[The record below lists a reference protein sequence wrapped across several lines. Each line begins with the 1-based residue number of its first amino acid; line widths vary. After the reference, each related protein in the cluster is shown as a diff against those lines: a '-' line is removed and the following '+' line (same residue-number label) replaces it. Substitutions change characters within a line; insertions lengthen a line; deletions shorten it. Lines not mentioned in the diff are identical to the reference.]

1 MHKFFTSSF
10 DASIYLQQP
19 EQNTGRDEI
28 LEVGK
33 LYYGSTMDIARTLI
47 KFPITQ
53 VSEVVLEESASL
65 NSLLNSNSA
74 SVSTISSSWYTAVSS
89 SLYSSASYTTNLSS
103 SLYWSSSYS
112 TSLTTNNNLSSS
124 YSTSWNNYVTQSL
137 IVSASWNNYV
147 TQSLVVSAS
156 YNLESASLA
165 LDILNGEYVF
175 NYKTYLNL
183 KSANS
188 EEIPLEYTIYANAV
202 SGSWVMGTGTK
213 FDNVTYDGVTWYYMD
228 GSNAKKWTNVFGE
241 LQYTDYPV
249 KTQGAQSG
257 SIGSIYSSGGGIW
270 YSASMASQSFSNEPD
285 DIRMDVTD
293 LVRIW
298 VSGSLPNNGFI
309 LHHHPSASISVT
321 NDGIDYGVLKFF
333 SKETNTIY
341 EPKLELVWDDSS
353 FVTGSLTPVTG
364 SAEDGYKVVVTNLK
378 KEYPSNSKVK
388 IRIKGRDMYPLKSF
402 TTGSFAYDQ
411 SKYLPSGS
419 AYYQIEDYITN
430 ETIVPFGDYSKLS
443 CDSTSNYFNLDT
455 STYPI
460 NRTYKLKLKI
470 VESGISTIIDDKLIF
485 EIV

>member
-1 MHKFFTSSF
+1 MHKFFTATN

-19 EQNTGRDEI
+19 EQNAGRDEI

-53 VSEVVLEESASL
+53 ISEVVLEESASL

-89 SLYSSASYTTNLSS
+89 SLY
-103 SLYWSSSYS
+103 WSSSYS
-112 TSLTTNNNLSSS
+112 TSLSVTNSLSSS
-124 YSTSWNNYVTQSL
+124 Y
-137 IVSASWNNYV
+137 SASWNNYV

-188 EEIPLEYTIYANAV
+188 EEIPLEYTLYANAV
-202 SGSWVMGTGTK
+202 SGSWSMGTGTK
-213 FDNVTYDGVTWYYMD
+213 FDNITYDGVTWYYMD
-228 GSNAKKWTNVFGE
+228 GSTAKKWTNVFGE
-241 LQYTDYPV
+241 LKYTDYPD

-293 LVRIW
+293 LVKLWI
-298 VSGSLPNNGFI
+298 SGSNTLPNNGFI
-309 LHHHPSASISVT
+309 LHHHPSASISTT

-341 EPKLELVWDDSS
+341 EPKLELVWDDSL
-353 FVTGSLTPVTG
+353 FTTGSLTPVTG
-364 SAEDGYKVVVTNLK
+364 SASDDYKVVVTNLK
-378 KEYPSNSKVK
+378 NQYSKNTKVK
-388 IRIKGRDMYPLKSF
+388 IRVKGRDMFPYKTF
-402 TTGSFAYDQ
+402 GTTFGYDQ
-411 SKYLPSGS
+411 AKYLPSGS
-419 AYYQIEDYITN
+419 TYYQIEDYVTN
-430 ETIVPFGDYSKLS
+430 EIIVPFGDYSKLS

-455 STYPI
+455 STYAAD
-460 NRTYKLKLKI
+460 RVYRLKI
-470 VESGISTIIDDKLIF
+470 KILQNGITDIIDDKLTF
-485 EIV
+485 KIVE

>member
-1 MHKFFTSSF
+1 MHKFFTSTF

-89 SLYSSASYTTNLSS
+89 SLH
-103 SLYWSSSYS
+103 WSSSYS
-112 TSLTTNNNLSSS
+112 TSLSITSSLSSS
-124 YSTSWNNYVTQSL
+124 Y
-137 IVSASWNNYV
+137 SASWNNYV

-165 LDILNGEYVF
+165 LDISNGEYVF

-270 YSASMASQSFSNEPD
+270 YSGSTASQSFSNEPD

-309 LHHHPSASISVT
+309 LHHHPSASISVA

-364 SAEDGYKVVVTNLK
+364 SASDDYKVVVTNLK
-378 KEYPSNSKVK
+378 NEYSKDTKIK
-388 IRIKGRDMYPLKSF
+388 IRVKGRDMFPYKTF
-402 TTGSFAYDQ
+402 GTTFGYDQ
-411 SKYLPSGS
+411 AKYLPSGS
-419 AYYQIEDYITN
+419 TYYQIEDYITD
-430 ETIVPFGDYSKLS
+430 EIIVPFGDYSKLS

-455 STYPI
+455 STYAADRVYRLKI
-460 NRTYKLKLKI
+460 KILQNGITDIIDVKLTFKI
-470 VESGISTIIDDKLIF
+470 VE
-485 EIV
+485 

>member
-1 MHKFFTSSF
+1 MHKFFTSSY

-19 EQNTGRDEI
+19 EQNAGRDEI

-89 SLYSSASYTTNLSS
+89 SLY
-103 SLYWSSSYS
+103 WSSSYS
-112 TSLTTNNNLSSS
+112 TSLSVTNSLSSS
-124 YSTSWNNYVTQSL
+124 Y
-137 IVSASWNNYV
+137 SASWNNYV

-213 FDNVTYDGVTWYYMD
+213 FDNVTYDGVTWYYID
-228 GSNAKKWTNVFGE
+228 GSNAKKWTNVFGA
-241 LQYTDYPV
+241 LQYTDYPA
-249 KTQGAQSG
+249 KTQGAQNG

-293 LVRIW
+293 LVKLWI
-298 VSGSLPNNGFI
+298 SGSNTLPNNGFI
-309 LHHHPSASISVT
+309 LHHHPSVSISVSD
-321 NDGIDYGVLKFF
+321 DGIDYGVLKFF

-341 EPKLELVWDDSS
+341 EPKLELVWDDST
-353 FVTGSLTPVTG
+353 FTTGSLLPITD
-364 SAEDGYKVVVTNLK
+364 SSSEDSLENSKIVVTDLQK
-378 KEYPSNSKVK
+378 QYATGIKTK
-388 IRIKGRDMYPLKSF
+388 IRVKARDLFPSKSF
-402 TTGSFAYDQ
+402 TTTFEYDQ
-411 SKYLPSGS
+411 SKYLPTTS
-419 AYYQIEDYITN
+419 YYQIEDYKTN
-430 ETIVPFGDYSKLS
+430 EIIVPFGEYSKLS
-443 CDSTSNYFNLDT
+443 CDSKSNYFYLDT

-460 NRTYKLKLKI
+460 NRVYKLKLK
-470 VESGISTIIDDKLIF
+470 VVKDGVTKIIDDKLTF
-485 EIV
+485 EII

>member
-1 MHKFFTSSF
+1 
-10 DASIYLQQP
+10 
-19 EQNTGRDEI
+19 
-28 LEVGK
+28 
-33 LYYGSTMDIARTLI
+33 
-47 KFPITQ
+47 
-53 VSEVVLEESASL
+53 
-65 NSLLNSNSA
+65 
-74 SVSTISSSWYTAVSS
+74 
-89 SLYSSASYTTNLSS
+89 
-103 SLYWSSSYS
+103 
-112 TSLTTNNNLSSS
+112 
-124 YSTSWNNYVTQSL
+124 
-137 IVSASWNNYV
+137 
-147 TQSLVVSAS
+147 VVSAS

-165 LDILNGEYVF
+165 LDISNGEYVF

-270 YSASMASQSFSNEPD
+270 YSGSTASQSFSNEPD

-309 LHHHPSASISVT
+309 LHHHPSASISVA

-364 SAEDGYKVVVTNLK
+364 SASDDYKVVVTNLK
-378 KEYPSNSKVK
+378 NEYSKDTKIK
-388 IRIKGRDMYPLKSF
+388 IRVKGRDMFPYKTF
-402 TTGSFAYDQ
+402 GTTFGYDQ
-411 SKYLPSGS
+411 AKYLPSGS
-419 AYYQIEDYITN
+419 TYYQIEDYITD
-430 ETIVPFGDYSKLS
+430 EIIVPFGDYSKLS

-455 STYPI
+455 STYAAD
-460 NRTYKLKLKI
+460 RVYRLKI
-470 VESGISTIIDDKLIF
+470 KILQNGITDIIDDKLTF
-485 EIV
+485 KIVE